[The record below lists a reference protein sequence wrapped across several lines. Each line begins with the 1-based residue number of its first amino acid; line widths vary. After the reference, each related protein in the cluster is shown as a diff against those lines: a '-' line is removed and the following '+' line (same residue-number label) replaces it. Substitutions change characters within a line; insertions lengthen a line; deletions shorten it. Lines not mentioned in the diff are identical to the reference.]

1 MEEQTS
7 PIINKVSNGGKNNL
21 IAALESLLF
30 IYGEPIGLEKIAEL
44 LEVKQEELGEVIS
57 GFEIRL
63 KTDNSRGLILNRIN
77 NQIQL
82 TTKPHFQ
89 KLGEKI
95 IKEEIKE
102 NLTPATLETLS
113 IVAYNGP
120 IARSTIDYLRGVN
133 SGYILR
139 NLLVRGL
146 IERYPDPRRPYVFLY
161 NVSFDFLK
169 HMGLAKQEELPEY
182 QKYKDLVETFKPQ
195 A

>member
-1 MEEQTS
+1 MEEQTN

-82 TTKPHFQ
+82 TTKPDFQ
-89 KLGEKI
+89 KTGRKD
-95 IKEEIKE
+95 
-102 NLTPATLETLS
+102 NQ
-113 IVAYNGP
+113 G
-120 IARSTIDYLRGVN
+120 
-133 SGYILR
+133 R
-139 NLLVRGL
+139 N
-146 IERYPDPRRPYVFLY
+146 
-161 NVSFDFLK
+161 
-169 HMGLAKQEELPEY
+169 
-182 QKYKDLVETFKPQ
+182 
-195 A
+195 